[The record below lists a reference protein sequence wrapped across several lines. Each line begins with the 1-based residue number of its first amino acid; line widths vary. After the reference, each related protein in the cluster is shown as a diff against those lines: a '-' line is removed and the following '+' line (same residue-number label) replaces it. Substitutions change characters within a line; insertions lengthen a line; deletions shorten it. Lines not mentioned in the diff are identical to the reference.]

1 MQRVRTLLLTV
12 RLVQVH
18 LSDDQVRLPT
28 ALLATASGRGAATAA
43 QVAQTEVEQ
52 ISIRV
57 RTSERSIDLRA
68 AASASAI
75 RRRARPF
82 CATGYVL
89 NPQNFRNLIVGD
101 AHQYEWN
108 NKEKEDGANLVDL
121 QCFVGPGGFAVA
133 KVEHVVV
140 FGDVRW
146 HHMQIQRFGQHGDK
160 GCEPN

>member
-12 RLVQVH
+12 RLVH
-18 LSDDQVRLPT
+18 LSHDLVRLPS
-28 ALLATASGRGAATAA
+28 ALLAIASRPDAPTAA

-52 ISIRV
+52 ISARL
-57 RTSERSIDLRA
+57 RTSESSIDLRT

-82 CATGYVL
+82 RTAGYVL

-108 NKEKEDGANLVDL
+108 NKEKDHGADLVDL
-121 QCFVGPGGFAVA
+121 QRLIGPGGFTIC
-133 KVEHVVV
+133 EIDEVVV

-146 HHMQIQRFGQHGDK
+146 HHMQIQRFGQHGDER
-160 GCEPN
+160 GEPD